1 MYPHRIRLR
10 GPWECEPLASDLL
23 PRRVFMPS
31 GWLDAGLAGFRGKAC
46 FSRKFG
52 YPGNADPATEHIW
65 LTCDGLSGCR
75 TIVLNG
81 KTLSE
86 DACTSFSFDV
96 TKLLA
101 QRNKLDVTIE
111 GTNETEGLW
120 GEVALEIR
128 KDAYLSKVR
137 VERADA
143 AVRIVGRVVGI
154 ADRPLELYTMID
166 GKHADYRTI
175 APTDAGAPFEID
187 IADAN
192 ALSVRL
198 DLIHVST
205 IWYAVEL
212 PLR

>member
-120 GEVALEIR
+120 ARLPWKYARTLTSAKSASSARTRRCESWGESSALLIGR
-128 KDAYLSKVR
+128 LSFTR
-137 VERADA
+137 
-143 AVRIVGRVVGI
+143 
-154 ADRPLELYTMID
+154 
-166 GKHADYRTI
+166 
-175 APTDAGAPFEID
+175 
-187 IADAN
+187 
-192 ALSVRL
+192 
-198 DLIHVST
+198 
-205 IWYAVEL
+205 
-212 PLR
+212 